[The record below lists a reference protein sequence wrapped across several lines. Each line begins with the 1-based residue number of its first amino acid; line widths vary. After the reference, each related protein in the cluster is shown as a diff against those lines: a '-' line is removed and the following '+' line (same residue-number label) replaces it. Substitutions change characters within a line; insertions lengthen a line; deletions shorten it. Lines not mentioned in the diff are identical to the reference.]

1 MQAPSSLSDYYS
13 SDHCNPRK
21 HHSFPTRRSSD
32 LNYGDVITCTF
43 TNHRLPQLKLAKT
56 TDPTSDSG
64 TFDLSAGAQTFTNT
78 GAGYGNGQ
86 DTGFHNVPQGSLT
99 VSEAGHAPS
108 SLSDYD
114 SSVSCNSGKNGA
126 AGTSHTFTANY
137 GDVITCTFTNHR
149 LPRLEV
155 VKSLV
160 PAGDAGLF
168 NLKIDGQTFTNGGAG
183 YGNNGNTGF
192 VDVSTGTHLIGEA
205 ANSNSPTALTDYDS
219 SVSCDNGDHNTA
231 PAGGSGLTTSA

>member
-1 MQAPSSLSDYYS
+1 SEAGHAPSKLGREEWTES
-13 SDHCNPRK
+13 CNSGK
-21 HHSFPTRRSSD
+21 NGAAGTSHTFTA
-32 LNYGDVITCTF
+32 NYGDVITCTF

-137 GDVITCTFTNHR
+137 GDVITCTFNNHR
-149 LPRLEV
+149 P
-155 VKSLV
+155 
-160 PAGDAGLF
+160 
-168 NLKIDGQTFTNGGAG
+168 
-183 YGNNGNTGF
+183 
-192 VDVSTGTHLIGEA
+192 HLLT
-205 ANSNSPTALTDYDS
+205 PVTLTDPTTDS
-219 SVSCDNGDHNTA
+219 GCINLS
-231 PAGGSGLTTSA
+231 SAA

>member
-1 MQAPSSLSDYYS
+1 
-13 SDHCNPRK
+13 
-21 HHSFPTRRSSD
+21 
-32 LNYGDVITCTF
+32 TCTF

-126 AGTSHTFTANY
+126 AGTSHTFTSEYDN
-137 GDVITCTFTNHR
+137 VIPCTYTNHL
-149 LPRLEV
+149 LPRRKVAKTTHPTSDSGPLPL
-155 VKSLV
+155 STRA
-160 PAGDAGLF
+160 PSSTHF
-168 NLKIDGQTFTNGGAG
+168 RSG
-183 YGNNGNTGF
+183 YGNGQDTGF
-192 VDVSTGTHLIGEA
+192 HNVPQGSLTVSEA
-205 ANSNSPTALTDYDS
+205 GHAPSSLSDYDS
-219 SVSCDNGDHNTA
+219 SVSCNSGKNGA
-231 PAGGSGLTTSA
+231 AGTSHTF

>member
-1 MQAPSSLSDYYS
+1 
-13 SDHCNPRK
+13 
-21 HHSFPTRRSSD
+21 
-32 LNYGDVITCTF
+32 TCTF

-137 GDVITCTFTNHR
+137 GDVITCTDRKRTRLNFRHR
-149 LPRLEV
+149 QTTYATSYSGTFDL
-155 VKSLV
+155 S
-160 PAGDAGLF
+160 AGA
-168 NLKIDGQTFTNGGAG
+168 QTFTNTGAG
-183 YGNNGNTGF
+183 YGNGQDTGF
-192 VDVSTGTHLIGEA
+192 
-205 ANSNSPTALTDYDS
+205 PTVPQGCTLSLHDALPISSLSDYDS
-219 SVSCDNGDHNTA
+219 SVSCNSGKNGAAGTSHTFTA
-231 PAGGSGLTTSA
+231 NYGDVITC

>member
-1 MQAPSSLSDYYS
+1 MTAEEQDRLPESKRVLLRSSLSDYDS
-13 SDHCNPRK
+13 SVSCNSGK
-21 HHSFPTRRSSD
+21 NGAAGTSHTFTA
-32 LNYGDVITCTF
+32 NYGDVITCTF
-43 TNHRLPQLKLAKT
+43 TNHLLPQLKLAN
-56 TDPTSDSG
+56 PTQPTFPTRRSSD
-64 TFDLSAGAQTFTNT
+64 LAGAQTFTNT

-149 LPRLEV
+149 LPQL
-155 VKSLV
+155 KLAKTTDPTSDSGTFDLS
-160 PAGDAGLF
+160 AGA
-168 NLKIDGQTFTNGGAG
+168 QTFTNTGAG
-183 YGNNGNTGF
+183 YG
-192 VDVSTGTHLIGEA
+192 DRK
-205 ANSNSPTALTDYDS
+205 
-219 SVSCDNGDHNTA
+219 SVV
-231 PAGGSGLTTSA
+231 